1 VRHRLFPLTLTISQ
15 RVRGKYWHYVIANF
29 CRGRR
34 PCEAHRGTRCW
45 RPESCGRCREQ
56 HPCEAHRGDEAL
68 MSRILWKCLFEMI
81 SQNAQITRILAS
93 IRKSREAKQTENI
106 INSRR
111 SISLKYVKFTSENQ
125 DRACKIAMDYKKWN
139 HDASW
144 TQRGTSGTPSPTII
158 QFCFIKMIDE
168 FQKINYLLICENL
181 LPKIKIGHAKLLW
194 INKMKS

>member
-1 VRHRLFPLTLTISQ
+1 MLTSRFIVGDGVLAKHTEERGADVPVYRRGRRPRRPEPNKVRHRLFPLTLTISQ
-15 RVRGKYWHYVIANF
+15 RVRKKYWHYVIANF

-34 PCEAHRGTRCW
+34 PR

-56 HPCEAHRGDEAL
+56 HPCEAHRGGEEL

-81 SQNAQITRILAS
+81 SQNAQITKILAS

-125 DRACKIAMDYKKWN
+125 DRACKIAMDYKK
-139 HDASW
+139 
-144 TQRGTSGTPSPTII
+144 
-158 QFCFIKMIDE
+158 
-168 FQKINYLLICENL
+168 
-181 LPKIKIGHAKLLW
+181 
-194 INKMKS
+194 